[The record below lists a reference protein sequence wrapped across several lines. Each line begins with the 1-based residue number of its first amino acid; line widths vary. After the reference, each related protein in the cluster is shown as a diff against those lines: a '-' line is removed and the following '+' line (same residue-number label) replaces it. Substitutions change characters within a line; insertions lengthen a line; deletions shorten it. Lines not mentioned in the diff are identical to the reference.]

1 MSRAVEPALLLDHR
15 AVRRFDIAAA
25 LIAALFVALG
35 VLVAVQLW
43 ALSRLSA
50 SLFDASSAL
59 DQAGRGLSMVRV
71 LPLIGDE
78 IARLADSIQATA
90 TSVHAEAV
98 RVRSNIRVLAVVV
111 GVAVALVGLVPLA
124 LIYLP
129 FRILRMRALAKLA
142 GRLDGPAD
150 PMLVEQLA
158 WCALARLPFEE
169 LRQITRSP
177 GGTSP
182 KAAISSSP
190 RPSCAGSVSGR
201 PKTGQPPA
209 RGLRSIPGAEPPWRA
224 EGPGRT
230 ATRPLWCGGAGSCS
244 RAWPGSCTP

>member
-1 MSRAVEPALLLDHR
+1 MVGFVSRALEPALLLDHR

-35 VLVAVQLW
+35 MLVAVQLW
-43 ALSRLSA
+43 ALSRLSS

-59 DQAGRGLSMVRV
+59 DQAGQGLSMVRV

-78 IARLADSIQATA
+78 VARLADSIRATA

-124 LIYLP
+124 LVYLP

-142 GRLDGPAD
+142 GRLEGPAD
-150 PMLVEQLA
+150 PMLVEELA

-169 LRQITRSP
+169 LRLVTRSP
-177 GGTSP
+177 WRDLDEGRHQRLAEAELRRLG
-182 KAAISSSP
+182 I
-190 RPSCAGSVSGR
+190 RPPENWAG
-201 PKTGQPPA
+201 
-209 RGLRSIPGAEPPWRA
+209 PGA
-224 EGPGRT
+224 GPAQHPR
-230 ATRPLWCGGAGSCS
+230 S
-244 RAWPGSCTP
+244 